1 MTLHTAGP
9 WFRDGYTVYAL
20 NDDRR
25 PFNRFY
31 ATVQLGF
38 LSNDLR
44 TDERELEANA
54 KLICAAPEL
63 LAALEESVS
72 ALAFMLDQEL
82 AGENRP
88 EWVRVKR
95 DRLDAARAAI
105 AKATKS

>member
-9 WFRDGYTVYAL
+9 WLRDRYTVYAL

-31 ATVQLGF
+31 ATVQIGF
-38 LSNDLR
+38 ISSDLR

-72 ALAFMLDQEL
+72 ALAFMLEHEM
-82 AGENRP
+82 ANENRP
-88 EWVRVKR
+88 EWVRIKR